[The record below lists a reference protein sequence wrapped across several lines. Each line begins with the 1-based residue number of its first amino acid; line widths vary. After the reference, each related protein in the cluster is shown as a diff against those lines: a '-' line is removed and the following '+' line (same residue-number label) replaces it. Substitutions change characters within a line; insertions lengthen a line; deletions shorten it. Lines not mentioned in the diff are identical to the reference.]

1 MLINT
6 YSLKFLFSVALLL
19 MSSSVNFITL
29 LSLFIFR
36 IYINP
41 YSISAHQV
49 YEERL
54 LHTDPQM
61 ESLSSD
67 PLEFHRDWGQRFLQ
81 KVRQR
86 VLKQC
91 RLAQQH
97 RRLQDIVMEDQVP
110 DIG

>member
-1 MLINT
+1 MC
-6 YSLKFLFSVALLL
+6 
-19 MSSSVNFITL
+19 
-29 LSLFIFR
+29 
-36 IYINP
+36 
-41 YSISAHQV
+41 AHQM

-54 LHTDPQM
+54 TRTDPQM

-67 PLEFHRDWGQRFLQ
+67 PLEFHRDWGQCFLQ

-97 RRLQDIVMEDQVP
+97 RRVQDIVMEDQVP